1 MSFSSVLKSI
11 GKDLSHVGTWINDGL
26 KIAEPVIG
34 VVDPA
39 LGTILTKVE
48 GIISAVPAGTTLTE
62 STVQQLVTAV
72 SALESI
78 AAASLPVKSTTT
90 TTSTTTAAAV
100 Q

>member
-1 MSFSSVLKSI
+1 MSLSSVLKSI
-11 GKDLSHVGTWINDGL
+11 GKDLSHAGGWINDGL
-26 KIAEPVIG
+26 KIVEPIIG

-48 GIISAVPAGTTLTE
+48 TIIAAVPASNTLSE

-72 SALESI
+72 AALESV
-78 AAASLPVKSTTT
+78 AAAAVPPVSVKTG
-90 TTSTTTAAAV
+90 TSTTIVTN